1 MKRDLRGQRI
11 FITGASK
18 GIGRALA
25 EALAGEGARLLLAA
39 RSGELIEDLA
49 QTLRQRGAEV
59 AAVAADV
66 TAEADRA
73 RLLDAAR
80 ERFGGLDVLINNA
93 GVASFGHFA
102 DGSEEILRQIMEVN
116 FFAPAEL
123 IRSALPLLRE
133 GRQPAVVNVASMC
146 GRRALPAWTEY
157 SASKYALCGL
167 TEALRGEY
175 ARFGVDVLL
184 VLPGLTASA
193 FHDNLLRNEG
203 RMEIDFA
210 SGMIPAQTAAGI
222 VRALRR
228 NRTETVLGGD
238 ARWMLRFH
246 RFFPRLLDRLIA
258 RRVRKLYSQ
267 EPEVRD
273 QKSEVRSQKS
283 EIRSQRSEVRDQRS
297 EVRGQKS
304 EVQPTSDL

>member
-1 MKRDLRGQRI
+1 LPEQRERQSVKKL
-11 FITGASK
+11 GHLS
-18 GIGRALA
+18 R
-25 EALAGEGARLLLAA
+25 RLLSLAA
-39 RSGELIEDLA
+39 ALVALTLGAAPAQAGRFWSEVTNVAAPSTKVETLPDFVDLA
-49 QTLRQRGAEV
+49 Q
-59 AAVAADV
+59 
-66 TAEADRA
+66 
-73 RLLDAAR
+73 RL
-80 ERFGGLDVLINNA
+80 
-93 GVASFGHFA
+93 S
-102 DGSEEILRQIMEVN
+102 
-116 FFAPAEL
+116 
-123 IRSALPLLRE
+123 
-133 GRQPAVVNVASMC
+133 PAVVNVASMC